1 MLNTYIKNQGTTQ
14 TIIHD
19 NNHNH
24 FNEINWDADYD
35 GNIANISFNSNTDG
49 KHNKFNVSLDN
60 EDLANILNIPSVNTP
75 IDKRLKMD
83 FDEPS
88 YRPDPYFIEL
98 PTPELPTPELPTP
111 ELQPRKPKII
121 KELIDRRIS
130 SPLPDEELIL
140 PLSVSDKSIKKLYTL
155 TPRKKHRRRKTH
167 ITYKVSKKPK
177 SSTKTKSKSKS
188 KSSTKTKSK
197 SKSSTKTKSKT
208 RSMKKSL
215 STPIVDL
222 INSI

>member
-98 PTPELPTPELPTP
+98 PTPELPTPEL
-111 ELQPRKPKII
+111 QPRKPKII

-197 SKSSTKTKSKT
+197 T

>member
-19 NNHNH
+19 NNRNH
-24 FNEINWDADYD
+24 FNQINWDADYD

-98 PTPELPTPELPTP
+98 PTPELPTPEL
-111 ELQPRKPKII
+111 QPRKPKII

-177 SSTKTKSKSKS
+177 STTKS
-188 KSSTKTKSK
+188 KSSTKS
-197 SKSSTKTKSKT
+197 KSKT

>member
-14 TIIHD
+14 TIIRD

-24 FNEINWDADYD
+24 FTQINWDANYD

-60 EDLANILNIPSVNTP
+60 EDLANILNIRSVNTP

-88 YRPDPYFIEL
+88 YRPEPYLI
-98 PTPELPTPELPTP
+98 ELPTP
-111 ELQPRKPKII
+111 ELQPRKPKTIQ
-121 KELIDRRIS
+121 ELIDRRIS

-140 PLSVSDKSIKKLYTL
+140 PLSISDKSIKKLYTL

-177 SSTKTKSKSKS
+177 SSTKSKS
-188 KSSTKTKSK
+188 
-197 SKSSTKTKSKT
+197 KSKT

>member
-14 TIIHD
+14 TIIRD

-24 FNEINWDADYD
+24 FNQINWDANYD

-49 KHNKFNVSLDN
+49 KHNKFNVLLDN
-60 EDLANILNIPSVNTP
+60 EDLANILNIRSVNTP

-88 YRPDPYFIEL
+88 YRPEPYLI
-98 PTPELPTPELPTP
+98 ELPTP
-111 ELQPRKPKII
+111 ELQPRKPKTIQ
-121 KELIDRRIS
+121 ELIDRRIS

-140 PLSVSDKSIKKLYTL
+140 PLSISDKSIKKLYTL

-177 SSTKTKSKSKS
+177 SSTKSKS
-188 KSSTKTKSK
+188 
-197 SKSSTKTKSKT
+197 KSKT

-215 STPIVDL
+215 STPIVGL